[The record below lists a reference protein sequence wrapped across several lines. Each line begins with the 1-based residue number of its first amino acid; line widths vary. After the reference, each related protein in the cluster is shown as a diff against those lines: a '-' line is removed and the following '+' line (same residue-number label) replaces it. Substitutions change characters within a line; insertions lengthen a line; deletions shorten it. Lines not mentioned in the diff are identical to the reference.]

1 MNFHKIL
8 FEPFLRIHHILT
20 ILNHI
25 FNHCITVRLMVYFQT
40 FTRKK
45 AFDFYIDE
53 VKRDA
58 HKLLG

>member
-1 MNFHKIL
+1 
-8 FEPFLRIHHILT
+8 
-20 ILNHI
+20 
-25 FNHCITVRLMVYFQT
+25 MVKLYFQT

-58 HKLLG
+58 HKLLGAYQKLNGEMVGSHLSDYLIGY